1 MTFVPFSAAVAVAA
15 ASLTGGLPNAGG
27 QPDTAQ
33 VPEVRGWPTAESF
46 AGKALPVQNG
56 VIIPF
61 PPPRTGPEIRDP
73 RLGLPGRLPM
83 DTVRLMDRARW
94 VAGGHQLGG
103 VMVNASQGLIDDAAA
118 AAHLR
123 TVAAEPVAAAD
134 KRAAVLS
141 RSFSHSGPS
150 VYHWTLEVVDDRT
163 TDDGTAVVRVRLQPH
178 IMVGARHGGVS
189 GDRPME
195 VWTIAPDGAVSVEH
209 RDVHQEPEGKS
220 LIRVLTVG

>member
-1 MTFVPFSAAVAVAA
+1 MNLVPFSAAVAVAA
-15 ASLTGGLPNAGG
+15 ASLTGGI
-27 QPDTAQ
+27 
-33 VPEVRGWPTAESF
+33 PTASDQ
-46 AGKALPVQNG
+46 ADTVRVPPWGNG
-56 VIIPF
+56 VMIPC
-61 PPPRTGPEIRDP
+61 PPAPTEPEIP
-73 RLGLPGRLPM
+73 WPERLPM
-83 DTVRLMDRARW
+83 DAVRLMERSRW
-94 VAGGHQLGG
+94 IAGVQGRELGLGG
-103 VMVNASQGLIDDAAA
+103 VMVDASQGLIDDAAA

-163 TDDGTAVVRVRLQPH
+163 TDDGTAVVRVRSQPH
-178 IMVGARHGGVS
+178 IMVGARQGCVS